1 MHRDIQVEV
10 AARAQPNRRAQQ
22 AALDLWREEYNH
34 QRPHESLQDRF
45 PAEVYRRSTRPFPLA
60 PPLLDYGPGFFTRKV
75 SSSGAIKWTNQVIPI
90 TTTLAGWEVGLRLV
104 SAHTL
109 EVWFNYLHLGAIDL
123 QTYRFGSA
131 PSRSAKAVC
140 LAA

>member
-1 MHRDIQVEV
+1 ME
-10 AARAQPNRRAQQ
+10 
-22 AALDLWREEYNH
+22 AALDLWREEYNN
-34 QRPHESLQDRF
+34 QRPHEALQDRC
-45 PAEVYRRSTRPFPLA
+45 PAEVYRRSTRALPLA
-60 PPLLDYGPGFFTRKV
+60 PVRLDYGQGFFLRKV
-75 SSSGAIKWTNQVIPI
+75 NANGSIKWAGQLIQI
-90 TTTLAGWEVGLRLV
+90 TRSLAGWEVGLRLA
-104 SAHTL
+104 SADRL